1 MANAVTVGVGW
12 LVSAHTLMWI
22 SIHKCI
28 GITQPISKRIT
39 QGQLVFMICL
49 VWGWSILYSIT
60 PVLGWT
66 DTIYRRGASQ
76 CGPTTPV
83 TMLQKSHGLTN
94 TIFNQMLA
102 ISVTTYCY
110 YRIFREVKTNTIRLQ
125 AIGSNVQNSLIQQ
138 KRLSMTL
145 LIVVSCFALMWTP
158 YIIYSNLLISLGNEA
173 VSEILNPISYLFGY
187 MNSACNPIIYALR
200 IPSFRQGYQEI
211 LCGRKKV
218 SGALSTVRRVASAV
232 GQPNSCSLE
241 ILST

>member
-1 MANAVTVGVGW
+1 MANNHSSNTTQWIGESLYYGDPIVITFVTILSILMVIAILGNLLVLMTIALKREMRTHTNILLANLAVADILVAAVLMPLAINTLINGTWIYSHALCMANAVTVGVGW

-110 YRIFREVKTNTIRLQ
+110 YRIFREVKTNTIR
-125 AIGSNVQNSLIQQ
+125 
-138 KRLSMTL
+138 
-145 LIVVSCFALMWTP
+145 
-158 YIIYSNLLISLGNEA
+158 
-173 VSEILNPISYLFGY
+173 
-187 MNSACNPIIYALR
+187 
-200 IPSFRQGYQEI
+200 
-211 LCGRKKV
+211 
-218 SGALSTVRRVASAV
+218 
-232 GQPNSCSLE
+232 
-241 ILST
+241 